1 MTKTPPLVRFHLLD
15 TGHCVVAEC
24 DVLRGASRRPIECHS
39 LVGLIEHPTAGWML
53 WDTGYAAR
61 MFTATAGWPYLLY
74 RLATPLR
81 LRPELEAI
89 QQIARWGLKAS
100 DIRRVIISHFHAD
113 HVAGLLDFPE
123 AELITSADGYS
134 DVAPRNGLNALRKGF
149 LPSLVPADF
158 TRRALFIT
166 SFQGPELPTLGP
178 THDLM
183 DDGSLLLV
191 RLPGHARGQIGML
204 AHTERGRVLFAAD
217 GAWFSRSYRE
227 KRLPGRS
234 TYAIVDD
241 ADAVG
246 ATIEKLHDFA
256 QACPDVLII
265 PTHCPEIYAREVL
278 MQ

>member
-1 MTKTPPLVRFHLLD
+1 
-15 TGHCVVAEC
+15 
-24 DVLRGASRRPIECHS
+24 
-39 LVGLIEHPTAGWML
+39 
-53 WDTGYAAR
+53 
-61 MFTATAGWPYLLY
+61 
-74 RLATPLR
+74 
-81 LRPELEAI
+81 
-89 QQIARWGLKAS
+89 
-100 DIRRVIISHFHAD
+100 
-113 HVAGLLDFPE
+113 
-123 AELITSADGYS
+123 
-134 DVAPRNGLNALRKGF
+134 
-149 LPSLVPADF
+149 
-158 TRRALFIT
+158 
-166 SFQGPELPTLGP
+166 
-178 THDLM
+178 
-183 DDGSLLLV
+183 
-191 RLPGHARGQIGML
+191 ML